1 MEIREERIYEVFDP
15 IGYHMKEAMR
25 QAEEFLKS
33 QGVTEENAHE
43 WEKQFTCESNL
54 GTDRNTGAY
63 TITLTVNRKTRVFKA
78 G

>member
-1 MEIREERIYEVFDP
+1 MEIREERNYEVFDP
-15 IGYHMKEAMR
+15 IGYHVKEAMR

-43 WEKQFTCESNL
+43 WEKQFTCEDN
-54 GTDRNTGAY
+54 
-63 TITLTVNRKTRVFKA
+63 TITLTVNRKTRFPNA